1 MIVLDSEQIDKLID
15 RNEMMDQIEEA
26 YKIFKAGDYYMPP
39 RPCVEDANKT
49 MMYMPCY
56 TKEVIGTKILS
67 IFPDNAKLGL
77 PSIDGIMYLN
87 DYKTGK
93 PLAVMDGQ
101 SGNCMENRSSRRCRH
116 PAFIQK
122 RLSYS
127 RNRRSRCTGILS
139 GIVCMCGKT
148 D

>member
-87 DYKTGK
+87 DSKTGK

-101 SGNCMENRSSRRCRH
+101 RVTAWRTGAVGGVGH

-139 GIVCMCGKT
+139 GVVCMCGKT

>member
-67 IFPDNAKLGL
+67 IFPDNAELGL
-77 PSIDGIMYLN
+77 QSIDGIMYLN
-87 DYKTGK
+87 DYKT
-93 PLAVMDGQ
+93 
-101 SGNCMENRSSRRCRH
+101 
-116 PAFIQK
+116 
-122 RLSYS
+122 
-127 RNRRSRCTGILS
+127 
-139 GIVCMCGKT
+139 
-148 D
+148 